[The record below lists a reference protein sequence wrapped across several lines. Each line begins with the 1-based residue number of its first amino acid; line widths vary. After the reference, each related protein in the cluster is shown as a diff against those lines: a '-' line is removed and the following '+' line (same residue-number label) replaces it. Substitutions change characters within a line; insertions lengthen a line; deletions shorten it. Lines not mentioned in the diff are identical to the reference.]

1 MTPTGELISAFSP
14 DTASNGKP
22 AVAVI
27 ELGRGPFDGE
37 ETG

>member
-1 MTPTGELISAFSP
+1 MAPIGELCIAST

-27 ELGRGPFDGE
+27 ELGRGAFDSE